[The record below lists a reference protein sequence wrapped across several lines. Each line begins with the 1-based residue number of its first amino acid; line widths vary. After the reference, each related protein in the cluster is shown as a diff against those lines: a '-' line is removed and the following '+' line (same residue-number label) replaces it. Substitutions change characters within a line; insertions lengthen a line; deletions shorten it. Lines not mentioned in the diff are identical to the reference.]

1 MGFYFAKPSRVLS
14 PFVKQYWGL
23 DDCLKPGEEHV
34 QRIVPNGLMDL
45 TFYLGDKPQLI
56 NHSQQSL
63 ENAVLAG
70 HSKRPHDLIVTGNMQ
85 LFAVSFNP
93 LGASAFFDL
102 PMNELFECIVPLRFI
117 LKEKIDRLED
127 ELSGTTDFTGKVG
140 VVEDFLL
147 KQLAEKGGC
156 WRQKRMQESIAL
168 INESIGMV
176 DVDALA
182 ASACL
187 SRKQYER
194 NFQEMVGASP
204 KQFMRIVRFQYAI
217 HYKSRYPQASLTG
230 VACECGF
237 FDQSHMISEFRDFSG
252 LTPKQYFAEC
262 EPFSDYFSE

>member
-1 MGFYFAKPSRVLS
+1 
-14 PFVKQYWGL
+14 
-23 DDCLKPGEEHV
+23 
-34 QRIVPNGLMDL
+34 
-45 TFYLGDKPQLI
+45 
-56 NHSQQSL
+56 
-63 ENAVLAG
+63 
-70 HSKRPHDLIVTGNMQ
+70 
-85 LFAVSFNP
+85 
-93 LGASAFFDL
+93 
-102 PMNELFECIVPLRFI
+102 
-117 LKEKIDRLED
+117 
-127 ELSGTTDFTGKVG
+127 
-140 VVEDFLL
+140 
-147 KQLAEKGGC
+147 
-156 WRQKRMQESIAL
+156 MQESIAL